1 MNKSN
6 NITELLKGV
15 EVDWKALSS
24 VAQYVRG
31 LTYNKKNESNN
42 SIGYKVLRANNI
54 TLSNN
59 TLNFNDV
66 KIINL
71 DTKVK
76 DTQKLYKNDILISA
90 ASGSREH
97 VGKVA
102 FITNDIDYYFGGF
115 MGVIRSSNKIS
126 PRYLFHILTSE
137 IFQNYLNEMLNSS
150 TINNL
155 SSKIIE
161 GFQIP
166 IPPLH
171 IQTEIVRILDTFTA
185 LTAEL
190 TTRQK
195 QYNYYR
201 NKLLTFKEDEVEWKL
216 ISEFA
221 SLKRGIRVTRNQLS
235 QKNGYHVYQ
244 NSLTPLGYYEKAN
257 TQENTTFIISAGAA
271 GEIGYSS
278 EKFWAADDC
287 FYFECSKNLLNR
299 YLFYV
304 LKNKQEYIS
313 SQVRRSSIPRLPRA
327 IIEKL
332 KIPIPPL
339 KEQARIVE
347 ILDKFDALTN
357 SITEG
362 LPHEIALRQKQYEYY
377 RNLLLNFP
385 KMEDK

>member
-15 EVDWKALSS
+15 KVEFLPLWKVTTWDKKFNSVDNHK
-24 VAQYVRG
+24 QKHIIK
-31 LTYNKKNESNN
+31 YNYLLANELKVLISNN
-42 SIGYKVLRANNI
+42 GNVKLLTTNTSDLWTTEKLAGKRVSEGEIVAIPWGGNANVQYYKGKFLTADNRIATSNNPDL
-54 TLSNN
+54 LSNKY
-59 TLNFNDV
+59 L
-66 KIINL
+66 
-71 DTKVK
+71 
-76 DTQKLYKNDILISA
+76 
-90 ASGSREH
+90 
-97 VGKVA
+97 
-102 FITNDIDYYFGGF
+102 YYFLLA
-115 MGVIRSSNKIS
+115 KKE
-126 PRYLFHILTSE
+126 L
-137 IFQNYLNEMLNSS
+137 LNSFYRGS
-150 TINNL
+150 GIKHPNMAQVL
-155 SSKIIE
+155 DLL
-161 GFQIP
+161 IP
-166 IPPLH
+166 IPPIS

-190 TTRQK
+190 TAELTARKK

-201 NKLLTFKEDEVEWKL
+201 DKLLTFKEGEVEWKL
-216 ISEFA
+216 IGEIA
-221 SLKRGIRVTRNQLS
+221 SLKRGIRITRNQLS
-235 QKNGYHVYQ
+235 QNNGYHVYQ

-257 TQENTTFIISAGAA
+257 TKENTTFIISAGAA

-278 EKFWAADDC
+278 ENFWAADDC
-287 FYFECSKNLLNR
+287 FYFECSKDLLSR

-313 SQVRRSSIPRLPRA
+313 SQVRRSSIPRLPRT

-362 LPHEIALRQKQYEYY
+362 LPREIALRQKQYEYY
-377 RNLLLNFP
+377 RNLLLDFP
-385 KMEDK
+385 KE